1 MCVLHRVDLTIVG
14 QCNLW
19 KDIIIPV
26 NSYQFVSKFA
36 TTCLAQLRLLCLK
49 GRVSGGRGIDL
60 SVASWYYPSW
70 SCGKLL
76 VPSPQRSSDRSTALL
91 GGNPWRR
98 PTPGSGWPRLIPR
111 QSSQRFCFGRKIWQ
125 TQKQGSKHTDFGWFC
140 RFLVGL
146 LLEMSARKSSSIGVI
161 IRWVNKRCVTY
172 EEFRGVLMDF
182 GALNRSMGSLRTTEK
197 TWGFFVGQIEYSLE
211 WWPSSR
217 RSYRPK
223 AGR

>member
-1 MCVLHRVDLTIVG
+1 MKRHNNPSQFISICFQICNNMFGPAEVALPQGSCLRWEGYRLKCGQLVLSLMDFCWCFG
-14 QCNLW
+14 
-19 KDIIIPV
+19 
-26 NSYQFVSKFA
+26 
-36 TTCLAQLRLLCLK
+36 
-49 GRVSGGRGIDL
+49 
-60 SVASWYYPSW
+60 W